1 MLLLFASCKNK
12 AAAENEEEEFFPA
25 LSFIKSQV
33 ANVDTSLYSI
43 TKIIKKDGVADT
55 TYIKREDFRAE
66 AKDFL
71 TLPDISS
78 DKLKQAYMQSRVYD
92 AVLERVVL
100 NYSPKV
106 KGKEILQQDITI
118 VPDDKGDVVKTI
130 FINQQIN
137 KGDSTIEKK
146 MLWQVDKR
154 FQVVTISQKA
164 NGPEQIQT
172 LEVIWNNF
180 ASAE

>member
-1 MLLLFASCKNK
+1 MNKWLTFALAILIIVASCKNK
-12 AAAENEEEEFFPA
+12 AATENEEEEFFPA

-43 TKIIKKDGVADT
+43 TKIVKKDGVADT
-55 TYIKREDFRAE
+55 TYIKREAFKDE

-71 TLPDISS
+71 SIPDISS
-78 DKLKQAYMQSRVYD
+78 DKLKEAYTQSRVYD

-118 VPDDKGDVVKTI
+118 VPDV
-130 FINQQIN
+130 
-137 KGDSTIEKK
+137 
-146 MLWQVDKR
+146 
-154 FQVVTISQKA
+154 
-164 NGPEQIQT
+164 
-172 LEVIWNNF
+172 
-180 ASAE
+180 